1 VPRFVTLPSGL
12 VVNVALIRRVVPDKD
27 REPGKLTVHFSD
39 QDFTILDAS
48 DSDALRNY
56 LRRTGAPA
64 TQAYAI
70 RTAIFWIVILAAV
83 VFVWFAVRR

>member
-1 VPRFVTLPSGL
+1 VTLPSGL

-39 QDFTILDAS
+39 QDFTILDGS

-56 LRRTGAPA
+56 LRRTGAPPA
-64 TQAYAI
+64 RAYAI
-70 RTAIFWIVILAAV
+70 RTAIFWLVIFAAV
-83 VFVWFAVRR
+83 VLVYFAVRR